1 MNKQEN
7 IEMNNNKRNEKDN
20 KRTIILLL
28 LYSISLITFILSGA
42 FTLSTILNAQK
53 ADLNNIQVG
62 QVQMDLINNDSTN
75 INLVNAY
82 PITYERAMKL
92 NPFEFR
98 VINNGTLSVVYRLKL
113 LEIEKDEVNITLPN
127 EKLSNDKVSYSLIDK
142 DTNTIIKTGTIKDL
156 DDGILITEKLQP
168 KYYKNF
174 EFRLWVNETAG
185 DESQNKYY
193 ITKINLEIDE
203 ILK

>member
-7 IEMNNNKRNEKDN
+7 IEINNNKRNEKDN